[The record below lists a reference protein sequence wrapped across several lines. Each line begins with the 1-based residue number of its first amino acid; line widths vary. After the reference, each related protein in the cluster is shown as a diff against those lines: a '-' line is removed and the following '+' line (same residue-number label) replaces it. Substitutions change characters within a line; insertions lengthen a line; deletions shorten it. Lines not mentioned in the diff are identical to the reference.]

1 MCWNKEVSLNTFLFS
16 SFVLGLI
23 MYNNAY
29 TQYKIDYFNNI
40 YVCIFFISFISIQ
53 LVEYFIWV
61 NVNNPFYNNIF
72 TSLATLLLLFQPI
85 ATNLLINNDIIR
97 KRLLYVYLLF
107 IISSLYKLNINKINS
122 GVSKLGHLQW
132 NTKLFSDNNK
142 NDLVFTFIWTC
153 FFLFPLFYEK
163 YNFSFI
169 FGLLTFM
176 VIIYNFYKDNS
187 VSSMWC
193 WIVNSIM
200 IYHAAY
206 LLVYLP
212 FFK

>member
-1 MCWNKEVSLNTFLFS
+1 
-16 SFVLGLI
+16 

-40 YVCIFFISFISIQ
+40 YVCIFFISFISMQ

-72 TSLATLLLLFQPI
+72 TSLATLILLFQPI
-85 ATNLLINNDIIR
+85 ATNLLINNNIIR

-107 IISSLYKLNINKINS
+107 IILIAFYNLNIKKIHS
-122 GVSKLGHLQW
+122 SISKLGHLHW
-132 NTKLFSDNNK
+132 NEVLINN
-142 NDLVFTFIWTC
+142 NSVFTLIWS
-153 FFLFPLFYEK
+153 FFLLFPLFYER
-163 YNFSFI
+163 YNLYFI
-169 FGLLTFM
+169 FGIVTFM
-176 VIIYNFYKDNS
+176 ITMYKFYNDKS
-187 VSSMWC
+187 KASTWC
-193 WIVNSIM
+193 WFLNSLM
-200 IYHAAY
+200 IYYAAY

>member
-29 TQYKIDYFNNI
+29 TQYKIDDFNNI
-40 YVCIFFISFISIQ
+40 YVCIFFVSFISIQ

-72 TSLATLLLLFQPI
+72 TSLAALLLLSQPI
-85 ATNLLINNDIIR
+85 ASSMLINSEIVR
-97 KRLLYVYLLF
+97 KRILYIYLLF
-107 IISSLYKLNINKINS
+107 IILTSFYKLNIKKINS
-122 GVSKLGHLQW
+122 SVSKLGHLQW
-132 NTKLFSDNNK
+132 NEIFINN
-142 NDLVFTFIWTC
+142 NLAFTFIWTF

-163 YNFSFI
+163 YNFSLI

-176 VIIYNFYKDNS
+176 ITMYKFYKDKTFG
-187 VSSMWC
+187 SMWC
-193 WIVNSIM
+193 WVVNSIM
-200 IYHAAY
+200 IYHAVY
-206 LLVYLP
+206 LLIYLP
-212 FFK
+212 FFN